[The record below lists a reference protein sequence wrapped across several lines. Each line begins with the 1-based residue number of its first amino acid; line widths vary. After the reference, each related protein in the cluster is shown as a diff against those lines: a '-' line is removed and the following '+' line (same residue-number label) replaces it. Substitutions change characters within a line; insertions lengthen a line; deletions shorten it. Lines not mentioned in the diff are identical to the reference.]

1 MKEAVSNICEKIEAL
16 LNLSPDQPRT
26 REQSFILDTD
36 NLGIANDTLK
46 VVDVVLNFICQTV
59 HTLFSSKNINFT
71 WLTVLLKG
79 ISQYSLLLKDLLKRI
94 WSLIFSQVNG
104 IFCFIILLY
113 T

>member
-16 LNLSPDQPRT
+16 LTVSPDQLGT
-26 REQSFILDTD
+26 REQRFMLDLN
-36 NLGIANDTLK
+36 NLGIQNDSLT

-59 HTLFSSKNINFT
+59 HTTFSSKNVDCT

-94 WSLIFSQVNG
+94 WSLIFSQVKG
-104 IFCFIILLY
+104 IFCFIMLLY